1 MRKGRWPCLLNAA
14 LMVCLVSPAVFAAAT
29 TSTAATSKTAITTS
43 TAITTMDD
51 SGHRITLPAPARRIV
66 SLAPHTT
73 ELLFAAGAGD
83 AVVGVSSYSD
93 YPAQASKLPS
103 VGSSMQ
109 LDLEGIVALKPDL
122 ILAWSSGNNAR
133 QLQRLREL
141 GFVVFDSEPRSFE
154 GIARSLESLSLLA
167 GTTLG
172 IEAATA
178 LRQGV
183 RKLSNAYAGRTKVS
197 VFYQI
202 WPSPMM
208 TLNGSH
214 IVSESL
220 RLCGAENIFSALPQ
234 LAPTVSRE
242 AVVAANPEAIFI
254 SDEREQRFDS
264 WLKFPE
270 MRAVRHRNLFL
281 IDGTVMNRA
290 GPRLLTATE
299 NLCKQI
305 ETARK
310 KLQ

>member
-1 MRKGRWPCLLNAA
+1 MRKGRWHCLLNAA

-29 TSTAATSKTAITTS
+29 SSTSSGIS

-73 ELLFAAGAGD
+73 ELLFATGAGD

-109 LDLEGIVALKPDL
+109 LDLERIVALKPDL

-154 GIARSLESLSLLA
+154 DIASSLERLSLLA
-167 GTTLG
+167 GTTQG

-183 RKLSNAYAGRTKVS
+183 RKLSHAYAGKTRVS

-202 WPSPMM
+202 WPSPLM
-208 TLNGSH
+208 TLNGRH

-234 LAPTVSRE
+234 LAPAVSRE

-270 MRAVRHRNLFL
+270 MTAVRHRNLFL